1 MGELDVVARL
11 ENNEKYSS
19 CRMDFVR
26 DGIIENIYKYQIN
39 LN

>member
-19 CRMDFVR
+19 CRMDFVH
-26 DGIIENIYKYQIN
+26 GEIVENIYKYQIN
-39 LN
+39 FN